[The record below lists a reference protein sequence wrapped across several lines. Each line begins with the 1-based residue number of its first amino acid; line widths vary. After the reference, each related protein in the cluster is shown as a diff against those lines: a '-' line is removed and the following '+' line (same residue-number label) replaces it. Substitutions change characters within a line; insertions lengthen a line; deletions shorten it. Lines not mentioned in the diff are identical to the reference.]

1 MQDRNVSPFSG
12 FIILRGLRTTSLC
25 VYSGNS
31 GESWAVDL
39 HSTDFQL
46 LCSQS
51 TKAEVTQYRHCNLA
65 RVPSHA
71 VMVRPDTN
79 IHAVYGLLDRAQV
92 RVFKPYICTA
102 ESQTNKVQK
111 PETTLMESINLSVGS
126 FHLHFHV
133 SSFFFLDLFWQRY
146 RFWFQDV

>member
-1 MQDRNVSPFSG
+1 MCPSVCVFRCLASGDGDVAFVKHSTIFQNTDGKSFSPQETCFKAHEQLLHVV
-12 FIILRGLRTTSLC
+12 F
-25 VYSGNS
+25 SGNS

-46 LCSQS
+46 LCSQG

-79 IHAVYGLLDRAQV
+79 IHAVYGLLDQAQV
-92 RVFKPYICTA
+92 GLILLC
-102 ESQTNKVQK
+102 
-111 PETTLMESINLSVGS
+111 ILSV
-126 FHLHFHV
+126 
-133 SSFFFLDLFWQRY
+133 LFCL
-146 RFWFQDV
+146 